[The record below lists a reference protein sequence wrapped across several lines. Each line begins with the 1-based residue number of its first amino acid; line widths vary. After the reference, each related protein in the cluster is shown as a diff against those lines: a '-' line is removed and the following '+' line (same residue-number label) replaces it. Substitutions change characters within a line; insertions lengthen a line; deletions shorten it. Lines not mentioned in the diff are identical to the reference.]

1 MRPFLLALDFGD
13 LMGTL
18 VAHLNTCLQDIN
30 WVALAL
36 IILFGSILTIH
47 MFTRRS
53 ITTRALAWNIL
64 ISTVFLAAGV
74 FLHSKILCG
83 LVIAFIAALVV
94 IYQPEFREALIKV
107 SGPRAMLA
115 SKHPVATVD
124 HYHELIKS
132 VCEATIELSRSKTGA
147 LIVLE
152 RRVNLDHIVE
162 SGVVLDAAANDL
174 LFRNIFFNRSPLH
187 DCAVVVRNCRILA
200 ARCTLPLSNRNDLGK
215 DIGTRHRAAIGMSE
229 ASDAIVIVVSEETGT
244 ISVAYRAQLTREYT
258 YQSLHAFLTK
268 VLLQEGTDEDLTANG
283 ND

>member
-1 MRPFLLALDFGD
+1 MTHHFLAIDFSALFGKITAHLAKCVQEINWLALACI
-13 LMGTL
+13 LLCGT
-18 VAHLNTCLQDIN
+18 V
-30 WVALAL
+30 
-36 IILFGSILTIH
+36 LTIH
-47 MFTRRS
+47 MFRRRS
-53 ITTRALAWNIL
+53 LAAHALAWNL
-64 ISTVFLAAGV
+64 LLATVFFAAGV
-74 FLHSKILCG
+74 FLQSKVLVG
-83 LVIAFIAALVV
+83 VVIAFIAVLVV
-94 IYQPEFREALIKV
+94 LYQPELREALIKV
-107 SGPRAMLA
+107 SGPRTMLA
-115 SKHPVATVD
+115 SKHPAATVD

-162 SGVVLDAAANDL
+162 SGVVIDAAANDL

-200 ARCTLPLSNRNDLGK
+200 AKCTLPLSHRNDLGQ

-244 ISVAYRAQLTREYT
+244 ISVAYRSQLTREYT

-268 VLLQEGTDEDLTANG
+268 VLLQESTDEDTTANG